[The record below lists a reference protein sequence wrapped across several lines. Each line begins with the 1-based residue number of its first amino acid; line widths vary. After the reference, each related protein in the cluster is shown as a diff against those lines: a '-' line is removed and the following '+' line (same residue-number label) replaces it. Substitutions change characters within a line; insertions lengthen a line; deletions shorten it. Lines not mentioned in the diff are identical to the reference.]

1 MKGWLG
7 FRGQPS
13 NAFKFDTLNIYE
25 THLTPMKNRLAG
37 IIFLLMPFLGFSQS
51 KIKPENA
58 LKNYLSNGD
67 TNYTF
72 ELKDSANFGSAKAY
86 QLVLTSQKWQGIMW
100 RHQLTIIIPSH
111 VQYDGALLF
120 ITGGSNKDEQP
131 NWSKEDKLWPVLN
144 AIATKNKAV
153 VALIKQVPN
162 QPFYD
167 GKTEDE
173 LITYTLN
180 QFRKDKDYTWPLL
193 FPMVKSTVRGM
204 DAVQEFVAK
213 KTKQSVTNFVIA
225 GASKRGWTTWLS
237 SAIDDKRVKAIGPM
251 VIDML
256 NMPKS
261 LSYQLETYGE
271 YSDQIEDYVKIG
283 IPQSTESPD
292 GKAITAMIDPY
303 SYREKLTVPKMIFV
317 GTNDPYWTA
326 DAIKH
331 YFDQIPGKNLIH
343 YVPNAGHDL
352 AGGKQALE
360 GLSAFFGL
368 TLQNKE
374 YPVSTW
380 NVVKVKEGFELTVQ
394 AKPEELVEAAIW
406 ATTSADRDFRNN
418 LWLTR
423 RVKYEGSTV
432 KYTIPFVKKGFQAFY
447 MDLKY
452 KDPNGGTYTVSTRLF
467 TTDSEKVL

>member
-1 MKGWLG
+1 MKKL
-7 FRGQPS
+7 
-13 NAFKFDTLNIYE
+13 L
-25 THLTPMKNRLAG
+25 LG
-37 IIFLLMPFLGFSQS
+37 IILLLIPFLGFSQS

-58 LKNYLSNGD
+58 LKSYLSNGD
-67 TNYTF
+67 SNYTW
-72 ELKDSANFGSAKAY
+72 ELKDSANIGSAKAY
-86 QLVLTSQKWQGIMW
+86 QVLLTSQKWRGIMW
-100 RHQLTIIIPSH
+100 RHQLTIIVPSS

-131 NWSKEDKLWPVLN
+131 NWSKEDKLWPILN
-144 AIATKNKAV
+144 AIASKNKAV

-162 QPFYD
+162 QPLYD

-173 LITYTLN
+173 LITHTLN
-180 QFRKDKDYTWPLL
+180 EFRKDKDYTWPLL
-193 FPMVKSTVRGM
+193 FPMVKSAVKGM

-213 KTKQSVTNFVIA
+213 KTKHSVSNFVLA

-256 NMPKS
+256 NMPKT
-261 LSYQLETYGE
+261 LSYQFETYGE

-283 IPQSTESPD
+283 IPQSTSSPD

-303 SYREKLTVPKMIFV
+303 SYKEKLTVPKMIFV

-380 NVVKVKEGFELTVQ
+380 AVNKTAEGFELAVQ
-394 AKPEELVEAAIW
+394 ANPNDLVEAAIW

-432 KYTIPFVKKGFQAFY
+432 KYTIPFVKKGYQAFY

-467 TTDSEKVL
+467 TTDTEKVL

>member
-1 MKGWLG
+1 
-7 FRGQPS
+7 
-13 NAFKFDTLNIYE
+13 
-25 THLTPMKNRLAG
+25 MKNRLAG
-37 IIFLLMPFLGFSQS
+37 IIFLLMPFLGFTQS

-67 TNYTF
+67 TNYTS

-100 RHQLTIIIPSH
+100 RHQLTIIIPSN

-144 AIATKNKAV
+144 AIASKNKAV

-213 KTKQSVTNFVIA
+213 KTKHAVTNFVIA

-380 NVVKVKEGFELTVQ
+380 NVVKGKEGFELTVQ

-423 RVKYEGSTV
+423 RVKYEGSTI

>member
-1 MKGWLG
+1 
-7 FRGQPS
+7 
-13 NAFKFDTLNIYE
+13 
-25 THLTPMKNRLAG
+25 MKNLRFG
-37 IIFLLMPFLGFSQS
+37 IILLLIPFLGFSQS

-58 LKNYLSNGD
+58 LKSYLANGD
-67 TNYTF
+67 MNYTW
-72 ELKDSANFGSAKAY
+72 ELKDSANIGSAKAY
-86 QLVLTSQKWQGIMW
+86 QVLLTSQKWRGIMW
-100 RHQLTIIIPSH
+100 RHQLTIMVPAN

-131 NWSKEDKLWPVLN
+131 SWSKEDKLWPILN
-144 AIATKNKAV
+144 AIASKNKAV

-162 QPFYD
+162 QPLYD

-180 QFRKDKDYTWPLL
+180 EFRKDKDYSWPLL
-193 FPMVKSTVRGM
+193 FPMVKSAVRGM
-204 DAVQEFVAK
+204 DAVQEFVAQ
-213 KTKQSVTNFVIA
+213 KTKHPITNFVIA

-256 NMPKS
+256 NMPKT
-261 LSYQLETYGE
+261 LSYQFETYGE

-283 IPQSTESPD
+283 IPQSTSSPD

-303 SYREKLTVPKMIFV
+303 SYKEKLTVPKMIFV

-331 YFDQIPGKNLIH
+331 YFDQLPGKNLIH

-380 NVVKVKEGFELTVQ
+380 AVNKTAEGFELSVQ
-394 AKPEELVEAAIW
+394 ANPNDLVEAAIW

-432 KYTIPFVKKGFQAFY
+432 KYTIPFVKKGYQAFY

-467 TTDSEKVL
+467 TTDTEKVL

>member
-1 MKGWLG
+1 
-7 FRGQPS
+7 
-13 NAFKFDTLNIYE
+13 
-25 THLTPMKNRLAG
+25 MKNLRFG
-37 IIFLLMPFLGFSQS
+37 IILLLIPFLGFSQS

-58 LKNYLSNGD
+58 LKSYLSNGD
-67 TNYTF
+67 SNYTW
-72 ELKDSANFGSAKAY
+72 ELKDSANIGSAKAY
-86 QLVLTSQKWQGIMW
+86 QVLLTSQKWRGIMW
-100 RHQLTIIIPSH
+100 RHQLTIIIPSTI
-111 VQYDGALLF
+111 QYDGALLF

-131 NWSKEDKLWPVLN
+131 NWSKEDKLWPILN
-144 AIATKNKAV
+144 AIASKNKAV

-162 QPFYD
+162 QPLYD

-173 LITYTLN
+173 LITHTLN
-180 QFRKDKDYTWPLL
+180 EFRKDKDYTWPLL
-193 FPMVKSTVRGM
+193 FPMVKSAVKGM

-213 KTKQSVTNFVIA
+213 KTKHSVSNFVLA

-237 SAIDDKRVKAIGPM
+237 SSIDDKRVKAIGPM

-256 NMPKS
+256 NMPKT
-261 LSYQLETYGE
+261 LSYQFETYGE

-283 IPQSTESPD
+283 IPQSTSSPD

-303 SYREKLTVPKMIFV
+303 SYKEKLTVPKMIFV

-380 NVVKVKEGFELTVQ
+380 AVNKTAEGFELAVQ
-394 AKPEELVEAAIW
+394 ANPNDLVEAAIW

-432 KYTIPFVKKGFQAFY
+432 KYTIPFVKKGYQAFY

-467 TTDSEKVL
+467 TTDTEKVL

>member
-1 MKGWLG
+1 
-7 FRGQPS
+7 
-13 NAFKFDTLNIYE
+13 
-25 THLTPMKNRLAG
+25 MKNLRFG
-37 IIFLLMPFLGFSQS
+37 IILLLIPFLGFSQS

-58 LKNYLSNGD
+58 LKSYLSNGD
-67 TNYTF
+67 SNYTW
-72 ELKDSANFGSAKAY
+72 ELKDSANIGSAKAY
-86 QLVLTSQKWQGIMW
+86 QVLLTSQKWRGIMW
-100 RHQLTIIIPSH
+100 RHQLTIIIPSSI
-111 VQYDGALLF
+111 QYDGALLF

-131 NWSKEDKLWPVLN
+131 NWSKEDKLWPILN
-144 AIATKNKAV
+144 AIASKNKAV

-162 QPFYD
+162 QPLYD

-173 LITYTLN
+173 LITHTLN
-180 QFRKDKDYTWPLL
+180 EFRKDKDYTWPLL
-193 FPMVKSTVRGM
+193 FPMVKSAVKGM

-213 KTKQSVTNFVIA
+213 KTKHSVSNFVLA

-256 NMPKS
+256 NMPKT
-261 LSYQLETYGE
+261 LSYQFETYGE

-283 IPQSTESPD
+283 IPQSTSSPD

-303 SYREKLTVPKMIFV
+303 SYKEKLTVPKMIFV

-380 NVVKVKEGFELTVQ
+380 AVNKTTEGFELAVQ
-394 AKPEELVEAAIW
+394 ANPNDLVEAAIW

-432 KYTIPFVKKGFQAFY
+432 KYTIPFVKKGYQAFY

-467 TTDSEKVL
+467 TTDTEKVL

>member
-1 MKGWLG
+1 
-7 FRGQPS
+7 
-13 NAFKFDTLNIYE
+13 
-25 THLTPMKNRLAG
+25 MKNLRFG
-37 IIFLLMPFLGFSQS
+37 IILVLIPFLGFSQS

-58 LKNYLSNGD
+58 LKSYLANGD
-67 TNYTF
+67 MNYAW
-72 ELKDSANFGSAKAY
+72 ELKDSANIGSAKAY
-86 QLVLTSQKWQGIMW
+86 QVLLTSQKWRGIMW
-100 RHQLTIIIPSH
+100 RHQLTILVPAK

-144 AIATKNKAV
+144 AIASKNKAV

-162 QPFYD
+162 QPLYD

-173 LITYTLN
+173 LITHTLN
-180 QFRKDKDYTWPLL
+180 EFRKDKDYSWPLL
-193 FPMVKSTVRGM
+193 FPMVKSAVRGM
-204 DAVQEFVAK
+204 DAVQEFVAQ
-213 KTKQSVTNFVIA
+213 KTKNSVSNFVIA

-256 NMPKS
+256 NMPKT
-261 LSYQLETYGE
+261 LSYQFETYGE

-283 IPQSTESPD
+283 IPQSTSSPD

-303 SYREKLTVPKMIFV
+303 SYKEKLTVPKMIFV

-380 NVVKVKEGFELTVQ
+380 SVNKNAEGFELSVQ
-394 AKPEELVEAAIW
+394 ANPNDLVEAAIW

-432 KYTIPFVKKGFQAFY
+432 KYTIPFVKKGYQAFY
-447 MDLKY
+447 MDLTY
-452 KDPNGGTYTVSTRLF
+452 KDPNGGTYTVSTRVF
-467 TTDSEKVL
+467 TTDTEKVL

>member
-1 MKGWLG
+1 
-7 FRGQPS
+7 
-13 NAFKFDTLNIYE
+13 
-25 THLTPMKNRLAG
+25 MKNLRFG
-37 IIFLLMPFLGFSQS
+37 IILLLIPFLGFSQS

-58 LKNYLSNGD
+58 LKSYLANGD
-67 TNYTF
+67 MNYAW
-72 ELKDSANFGSAKAY
+72 ELKDSANIGSAKAY
-86 QLVLTSQKWQGIMW
+86 QVLLTSQKWRGIMW
-100 RHQLTIIIPSH
+100 RHQLTILVPAK

-144 AIATKNKAV
+144 AIASKNKAV

-162 QPFYD
+162 QPLYD

-173 LITYTLN
+173 LITHTLN
-180 QFRKDKDYTWPLL
+180 EFRKDKDYSWPLL
-193 FPMVKSTVRGM
+193 FPMVKSAVRGM
-204 DAVQEFVAK
+204 DAVQEFVAQ
-213 KTKQSVTNFVIA
+213 KTKHPITNFVIA

-256 NMPKS
+256 NMPKT
-261 LSYQLETYGE
+261 LSYQFETYGE

-283 IPQSTESPD
+283 IPQSTSSPD

-303 SYREKLTVPKMIFV
+303 SYKEKLTVPKMIFV

-352 AGGKQALE
+352 GGGKQALE

-380 NVVKVKEGFELTVQ
+380 NVVKGKDGFELTVQ

-423 RVKYEGSTV
+423 RVKLEGSTA
-432 KYTIPFVKKGFQAFY
+432 KYTIPYVKKGYQAFY

-452 KDPNGGTYTVSTRLF
+452 KDPNGGTYTVSTRIF
-467 TTDSEKVL
+467 TTDTNNVL

>member
-1 MKGWLG
+1 MK
-7 FRGQPS
+7 
-13 NAFKFDTLNIYE
+13 KF
-25 THLTPMKNRLAG
+25 HLG
-37 IIFLLMPFLGFSQS
+37 IILLLIPFLGFSQS

-58 LKNYLSNGD
+58 FKSYLSNGD
-67 TNYTF
+67 SNFTW
-72 ELKDSANFGSAKAY
+72 ELKDSANIGSAKAY
-86 QLVLTSQKWQGIMW
+86 QVLLTSQKWRGIMW
-100 RHQLTIIIPSH
+100 RHQLTIIVPSS

-120 ITGGSNKDEQP
+120 ITGGSNTDEQP
-131 NWSKEDKLWPVLN
+131 NWSKEDKLWPILN
-144 AIATKNKAV
+144 AIASKNKAV

-162 QPFYD
+162 QPLYD

-173 LITYTLN
+173 LITHTLN
-180 QFRKDKDYTWPLL
+180 EFRKDKDYTWPLL
-193 FPMVKSTVRGM
+193 FPMVKSAVKGM

-213 KTKQSVTNFVIA
+213 KTKHSVSNFVLA

-256 NMPKS
+256 NMPKT
-261 LSYQLETYGE
+261 LSYQFETYGE

-283 IPQSTESPD
+283 IPQSTSSPD

-303 SYREKLTVPKMIFV
+303 SYKEKLTVPKMIFV

-380 NVVKVKEGFELTVQ
+380 AVNKTAEGFELAVQ
-394 AKPEELVEAAIW
+394 ANPNDLVEAAIW

-432 KYTIPFVKKGFQAFY
+432 KYTIPFVKKGYQAFY

-467 TTDSEKVL
+467 TTDTEKVL

>member
-1 MKGWLG
+1 
-7 FRGQPS
+7 
-13 NAFKFDTLNIYE
+13 
-25 THLTPMKNRLAG
+25 MKNLRFG
-37 IIFLLMPFLGFSQS
+37 IILLLIPFLGFSQS

-58 LKNYLSNGD
+58 LKSYLTNGD
-67 TNYTF
+67 SNYTW
-72 ELKDSANFGSAKAY
+72 ELKDSANIGSAKAY
-86 QLVLTSQKWQGIMW
+86 QVLLTSQKWRGIMW
-100 RHQLTIIIPSH
+100 RHQLTIIIPSS
-111 VQYDGALLF
+111 VQCDGALLF

-131 NWSKEDKLWPVLN
+131 NWSKEDKLWPILN
-144 AIATKNKAV
+144 AIASKNKAV

-162 QPFYD
+162 QPLYD

-173 LITYTLN
+173 LITHTLN
-180 QFRKDKDYTWPLL
+180 EFRKDKDYTWPLL
-193 FPMVKSTVRGM
+193 FPMVKSAVKGM

-213 KTKQSVTNFVIA
+213 KTKHSVSNFVLA

-256 NMPKS
+256 NMPKT
-261 LSYQLETYGE
+261 LSYQFETYGE

-283 IPQSTESPD
+283 IPQSTSSPD

-303 SYREKLTVPKMIFV
+303 SYKEKLTVPKMIFV

-380 NVVKVKEGFELTVQ
+380 AVNKTSEGFELAVQ
-394 AKPEELVEAAIW
+394 ANPNDLVEAAIW

-432 KYTIPFVKKGFQAFY
+432 KYTIPFVKKGYQAFY

-467 TTDSEKVL
+467 TTDTEKVL

>member
-1 MKGWLG
+1 
-7 FRGQPS
+7 
-13 NAFKFDTLNIYE
+13 
-25 THLTPMKNRLAG
+25 MKNLRFG
-37 IIFLLMPFLGFSQS
+37 IILLLIPFLGFSQS

-58 LKNYLSNGD
+58 LKSYLSNGD
-67 TNYTF
+67 SNYTW
-72 ELKDSANFGSAKAY
+72 ELKDSANIGSAKAY
-86 QLVLTSQKWQGIMW
+86 QVLLTSQKWRGIMW
-100 RHQLTIIIPSH
+100 RHQLTIIVPSA

-131 NWSKEDKLWPVLN
+131 NWSKEDKLWPILN
-144 AIATKNKAV
+144 AIASKNKAV

-162 QPFYD
+162 QPLYD

-173 LITYTLN
+173 LITHTLN
-180 QFRKDKDYTWPLL
+180 EFRKDKDYTWPLL
-193 FPMVKSTVRGM
+193 FPMVKSAVKGM

-213 KTKQSVTNFVIA
+213 KTKHSVSNFVLA

-256 NMPKS
+256 NMPKT
-261 LSYQLETYGE
+261 LSYQFETYGE

-283 IPQSTESPD
+283 IPQSTSSPD

-303 SYREKLTVPKMIFV
+303 SYKEKLTVPKMIFV

-380 NVVKVKEGFELTVQ
+380 AVNKTAEGFELAVQ
-394 AKPEELVEAAIW
+394 ANPNDLVEAAIW

-432 KYTIPFVKKGFQAFY
+432 KYTIPFVKKGYQAFY

-467 TTDSEKVL
+467 TTDTEKVL

>member
-1 MKGWLG
+1 
-7 FRGQPS
+7 
-13 NAFKFDTLNIYE
+13 
-25 THLTPMKNRLAG
+25 MKNLHLG
-37 IIFLLMPFLGFSQS
+37 ILLLLIPFLGFSQS

-58 LKNYLSNGD
+58 LKSYLSNGD
-67 TNYTF
+67 QNYTW
-72 ELKDSANFGSAKAY
+72 ELKDSANIGSAKAY
-86 QLVLTSQKWQGIMW
+86 QVLLTSQKWRGIMW
-100 RHQLTIIIPSH
+100 RHQLTIIVPST

-131 NWSKEDKLWPVLN
+131 NWSKEDKLWPILH
-144 AIATKNKAV
+144 AIASKNKAV

-162 QPFYD
+162 QPLYD

-173 LITYTLN
+173 LITHTLN
-180 QFRKDKDYTWPLL
+180 EFRKDKDYTWPLL
-193 FPMVKSTVRGM
+193 FPMVKSAVRGM
-204 DAVQEFVAK
+204 DAVQEFVAQ
-213 KTKQSVTNFVIA
+213 KTKHRVANFVLA

-256 NMPKS
+256 NMPKT
-261 LSYQLETYGE
+261 LSYQFETYGE

-283 IPQSTESPD
+283 IPQSTSSPD
-292 GKAITAMIDPY
+292 GKAITAMIDPF
-303 SYREKLTVPKMIFV
+303 SYKEKLTVPKMIFV

-380 NVVKVKEGFELTVQ
+380 AVNKTAEGFELAVQ
-394 AKPEELVEAAIW
+394 ANPNDLVEAAIW

-432 KYTIPFVKKGFQAFY
+432 KYTIPFVKKGYQAFY

-467 TTDSEKVL
+467 TTDTDKVL

>member
-1 MKGWLG
+1 
-7 FRGQPS
+7 
-13 NAFKFDTLNIYE
+13 
-25 THLTPMKNRLAG
+25 MKNLVAVISLAL
-37 IIFLLMPFLGFSQS
+37 ISFLGFSQS

-58 LKNYLSNGD
+58 LKSYLSNGD
-67 TNYTF
+67 THYSW
-72 ELKDSANFGSAKAY
+72 EIKDSANIGSAKAY
-86 QLVLTSQKWQGIMW
+86 QVLLTSQQWRGIMW
-100 RHQLTIIIPSH
+100 RHQLTLIVPST

-131 NWSKEDKLWPVLN
+131 NWSKEDKLWPILN
-144 AIATKNKAV
+144 AIASKNKAV

-162 QPFYD
+162 QPLYD

-173 LITYTLN
+173 LITHTLN
-180 QFRKDKDYTWPLL
+180 EFRKDKDYTWPLL
-193 FPMVKSTVRGM
+193 FPMVKSAVRGM
-204 DAVQEFVAK
+204 DAVQEVIAQ
-213 KTKQSVTNFVIA
+213 KTKYKVTNFVIA

-256 NMPKS
+256 NMPKT
-261 LSYQLETYGE
+261 LSYQFETYGE
-271 YSDQIEDYVKIG
+271 YSDQIQDYVNIG
-283 IPQSTESPD
+283 IPQSTSSPD
-292 GKAITAMIDPY
+292 GKAITAMVDPY
-303 SYREKLTVPKMIFV
+303 SYKEKLTVPKMIFV

-380 NVVKVKEGFELTVQ
+380 AVNKVAEGFELAVQ
-394 AKPEELVEAAIW
+394 ANPTDLVEAAIW

-418 LWLTR
+418 LWQTR

-432 KYTIPFVKKGFQAFY
+432 KYTIPFVKKGYQAFY

-467 TTDSEKVL
+467 TTDTNNVL